1 MIIWRH
7 IFIFLALLMTN
18 VFVFLFFSPIY
29 FSTDWNFNE
38 SNLMFL
44 IILGSLCL
52 INFLLSSLIA
62 GIVDDDQKKIKKMKN
77 DSDQE
82 MKCCVQKIT
91 DSYNFIEAGKIS
103 LGVYHDLA
111 NILTASNLALHEIF
125 VKSKNDL
132 VVNKLTKKAFAI
144 NKQANSLISS
154 FKRQCQKDDYKV
166 EFYLK
171 EEIEKC
177 LVVFNFYF
185 IKYNIKIDLQCLDNI
200 KTFGDPVKF
209 GQMFNNLITNSIESF
224 SFTKKDKKIDIKV
237 FNVDG
242 KVKIIF
248 KDSGLGI
255 SPDNLN
261 YVFKP
266 FFSSKKDNNNQHCG
280 IGLTIVKKIIKQD
293 FLGEI
298 SVNSKLGQGT
308 EFVICLSSLN
318 YD

>member
-1 MIIWRH
+1 MIIWKH
-7 IFIFLALLMTN
+7 IFIFFALLMTN
-18 VFVFLFFSPIY
+18 VFVFLFFFPIY

-44 IILGSLCL
+44 IILGCLCL
-52 INFLLSSLIA
+52 INFLLSSFIA
-62 GIVDDDQKKIKKMKN
+62 GIIDDNQKNIKKIKN

-91 DSYNFIEAGKIS
+91 DSYNLVEAGKIS

-125 VKSKNDL
+125 VRSKNDPAI
-132 VVNKLTKKAFAI
+132 NKLTKKAFAI
-144 NKQANSLISS
+144 NKQANNLIIS

-166 EFYLK
+166 EFCIK

-200 KTFGDPVKF
+200 RIFGDPVKF
-209 GQMFNNLITNSIESF
+209 EQMFNNLITNSIESF
-224 SFTKKDKKIDIKV
+224 SLTEKDKKIDIKV
-237 FNVDG
+237 FKIND

-248 KDSGLGI
+248 KDSGPGI
-255 SPDNLN
+255 SSDNLN
-261 YVFKP
+261 LIFKP
-266 FFSSKKDNNNQHCG
+266 FFSSKKDTNNQHCG

-298 SVNSKLGQGT
+298 SVNSELGKGT
-308 EFVICLSSLN
+308 EFVICLSNLN
-318 YD
+318 YG